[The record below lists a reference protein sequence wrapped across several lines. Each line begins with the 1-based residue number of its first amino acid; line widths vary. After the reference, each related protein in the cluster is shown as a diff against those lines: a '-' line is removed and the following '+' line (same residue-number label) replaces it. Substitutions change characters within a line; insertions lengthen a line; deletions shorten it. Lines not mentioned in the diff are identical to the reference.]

1 MALLYEKRGKIAQI
15 TINRPR
21 SLNSLDPQTFKELSD
36 ALTSY
41 RDDSDLWAAILT
53 SSGSRAFCV
62 GADIK
67 DMLPMLG
74 SIRNEW
80 WRLPPTILRGLELWK
95 PIIAAVNGH
104 ALGGGLELVLACD
117 LRIAAEHA
125 TFGAPEVN
133 LGIIPGWG
141 ATQRLPRSVPFAKAA
156 EMIFFGQRIDAQE
169 AYRIGLVNKVVPQDQ
184 LMATAEEW
192 AQKLCEMPPLAIR
205 AAKEAMIRGTEMSL
219 EEGLMLESR
228 LMDVVVASEDHREA
242 RDAWLEKR
250 KPDLKGR

>member
-15 TINRPR
+15 TIDRPR
-21 SLNSLDPQTFKELSD
+21 ALNSLDPETFKELSD
-36 ALTSY
+36 ALISY
-41 RDDSDLWAAILT
+41 RDDNDLWAAVLT
-53 SSGSRAFCV
+53 GSGNRAFCV

-67 DMLPMLG
+67 DMLPML
-74 SIRNEW
+74 SDIRNEW

-104 ALGGGLELVLACD
+104 ALGGGLELALACD

-141 ATQRLPRSVPFAKAA
+141 ATQRLPRAIPYAKAA

-184 LMATAEEW
+184 LMPAAEEW
-192 AQKLCEMPPLAIR
+192 AQKLSEMPPLAIR
-205 AAKEAMIRGTEMSL
+205 AAKEAMIRGSEMNL

-228 LMDVVVASEDHREA
+228 LMDVVVASDDHKEA
-242 RDAWLEKR
+242 RNAWLEKR

>member
-15 TINRPR
+15 TIDRPR
-21 SLNSLDPQTFKELSD
+21 ALNSLDPQTFKELSD
-36 ALTSY
+36 ALISY
-41 RDDSDLWAAILT
+41 RDDNDLWAAILT
-53 SSGSRAFCV
+53 GSGNRAFCV

-67 DMLPMLG
+67 DMLPML
-74 SIRNEW
+74 SDIRNEW

-104 ALGGGLELVLACD
+104 ALGGGLELALACD

-141 ATQRLPRSVPFAKAA
+141 ATQRLPRAIPYAKAA

-184 LMATAEEW
+184 LIAAAEEW
-192 AQKLCEMPPLAIR
+192 AQKLSEMPPLAIR
-205 AAKEAMIRGTEMSL
+205 AAKEAMIRGTEMNL

-228 LMDVVVASEDHREA
+228 LMDVVVASDDHREA

>member
-15 TINRPR
+15 TIDRPR
-21 SLNSLDPQTFKELSD
+21 ALNSLDPETFKELSD
-36 ALTSY
+36 ALISY
-41 RDDSDLWAAILT
+41 RDDNDLWAAVLT
-53 SSGSRAFCV
+53 GSGNRAFCV

-67 DMLPMLG
+67 DMLPML
-74 SIRNEW
+74 SEIRNEW

-104 ALGGGLELVLACD
+104 ALGGGLELALACD

-141 ATQRLPRSVPFAKAA
+141 ATQRLPRAIPYAKAA

-184 LMATAEEW
+184 LMPAAEEW
-192 AQKLCEMPPLAIR
+192 AQKLSEMPPLAIR
-205 AAKEAMIRGTEMSL
+205 AAKEAMIRGTEMNL

-228 LMDVVVASEDHREA
+228 LMDVVVASDDHKEA
-242 RDAWLEKR
+242 RNAWLEKR

>member
-15 TINRPR
+15 TIDRPR
-21 SLNSLDPQTFKELSD
+21 ALNSLDPETFKELSD
-36 ALTSY
+36 AFISY
-41 RDDSDLWAAILT
+41 RDDNDLWAAVLT
-53 SSGSRAFCV
+53 GSGNRAFCV

-67 DMLPMLG
+67 DMLPML
-74 SIRNEW
+74 SDIRNEW

-104 ALGGGLELVLACD
+104 ALGGGLELALACD

-141 ATQRLPRSVPFAKAA
+141 ATQRLPRAIPYAKAA

-184 LMATAEEW
+184 LMPAAEEW
-192 AQKLCEMPPLAIR
+192 AQKLSEMPPLAIR
-205 AAKEAMIRGTEMSL
+205 AAKEAMIRGTEMNL

-228 LMDVVVASEDHREA
+228 LMDVVVASDDHKEA
-242 RDAWLEKR
+242 RNAWLEKR